1 MIIYMTRVK
10 LVSISCFS
18 FFKRILNL
26 FGNIPP
32 QNKDAEVAS
41 ARKFFFD
48 SAVRKYFV
56 IKKSENREFGFGF

>member
-1 MIIYMTRVK
+1 M
-10 LVSISCFS
+10 
-18 FFKRILNL
+18 
-26 FGNIPP
+26 PP
-32 QNKDAEVAS
+32 QHKDAEVAS